1 MVLTFGCQRLLR
13 DIIVAV
19 VIWSI
24 WRLSKTYIT
33 DFILATGGRSTYLRH
48 MLSIYT
54 DEYYMKQALLEADKA
69 LLAREVPVGAVIVLG
84 QQIVARAHNQT
95 ELLNDVTAH
104 AEVLAITAASHAL
117 GSKYL
122 PDCTLYV
129 TLEPCIMC
137 AGALAW
143 SQVGRVVYAAS
154 DDRRGFM
161 RYGKELLHPKTKLEF
176 GVKSHEASD
185 LLQSFF
191 DKLRIK

>member
-1 MVLTFGCQRLLR
+1 
-13 DIIVAV
+13 
-19 VIWSI
+19 
-24 WRLSKTYIT
+24 
-33 DFILATGGRSTYLRH
+33 

-54 DEYYMKQALLEADKA
+54 DDFFMKQALIEADKA
-69 LLAREVPVGAVIVLG
+69 LAAGEVPVGAVIVLG
-84 QQIVARAHNQT
+84 QQIIARAHNQT

-104 AEVLAITAASHAL
+104 AEVLAITAASNAL
-117 GSKYL
+117 GAKYL

-161 RYGKELLHPKTKLEF
+161 RYGKELLHPSTKLEF
-176 GVKSHEASD
+176 GIKGVEAKERLDVFFKS
-185 LLQSFF
+185 
-191 DKLRIK
+191 LRG